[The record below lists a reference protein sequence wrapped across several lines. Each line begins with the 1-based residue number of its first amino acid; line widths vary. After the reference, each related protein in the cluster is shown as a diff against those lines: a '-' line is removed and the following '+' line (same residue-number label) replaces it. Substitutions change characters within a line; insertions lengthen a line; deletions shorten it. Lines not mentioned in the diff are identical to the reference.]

1 VTVETPAS
9 PASPIAPASPA
20 HPTTPTDTVPPVE
33 TTAQEDD
40 PMPATLMPIAPEVAD
55 ALAVLL
61 DTIGPATAL
70 PGEACPVCDLTDARA
85 CPACNGTGTVDF
97 V

>member
-1 VTVETPAS
+1 
-9 PASPIAPASPA
+9 
-20 HPTTPTDTVPPVE
+20 
-33 TTAQEDD
+33 
-40 PMPATLMPIAPEVAD
+40 MPATLMPIAPEVAD